1 MRFGPTE
8 FIMIFLYCI
17 VPLLLIWVVVAIVNH
32 SKKNNKKCPYCAEAI
47 QKDAIVCRFCGK
59 ELQKTEEEN

>member
-8 FIMIFLYCI
+8 YIMIFFYCI
-17 VPLLLIWVVVAIVNH
+17 IPIIVIWIIILIVKK
-32 SKKNNKKCPYCAEAI
+32 SKDNKKKCPYCAELI

-59 ELQKTEEEN
+59 ELNKPSA